1 MGPERSSL
9 AASDPLPHAYC
20 PLPGLSCPR
29 AALADSRWMPPSPF
43 HTAPFLKDP
52 ARLAAA
58 VVFAVALVGFTILA
72 AVNGNAEFL
81 FYAATMLV
89 MAGVVFAVDR
99 LIHLSLLAIYGL
111 LAWAFMHLAGGNV
124 PVGDAV
130 LYNYRPAPWL
140 PKYDQAT
147 HAFGFAVA
155 TLVCWE
161 CLRSALAKRSSEPPR
176 PTFGLVAACVLMGIG
191 LGALNEVIEFAAVL
205 TMPDTNVG
213 GYTNTGWDL
222 VSNLA
227 GAAAMGVWIRLKG

>member
-1 MGPERSSL
+1 M
-9 AASDPLPHAYC
+9 
-20 PLPGLSCPR
+20 PR
-29 AALADSRWMPPSPF
+29 
-43 HTAPFLKDP
+43 TPFLKDRP
-52 ARLAAA
+52 RLTAAA
-58 VVFAVALVGFTILA
+58 LFAAALVGFTIYA

-81 FYAATMLV
+81 FYAATMVV

-99 LIHLSLLAIYGL
+99 VVRLSMLAIYGL
-111 LAWAFMHLAGGNV
+111 LAWAIMHLAGGNV
-124 PVGDAV
+124 PVDGEV

-161 CLRSALAKRSSEPPR
+161 CLRGALQRRDASTR
-176 PTFGLVAACVLMGIG
+176 PTTGLAIACVLMAIG
-191 LGALNEVIEFAAVL
+191 LGALNEVIEFVAVL

-222 VSNLA
+222 VSNLV
-227 GAAAMGVWIRLKG
+227 GAAAMGVYIRLKG

>member
-1 MGPERSSL
+1 MVPTHPAFHNDRARL
-9 AASDPLPHAYC
+9 IA
-20 PLPGLSCPR
+20 
-29 AALADSRWMPPSPF
+29 AAL
-43 HTAPFLKDP
+43 
-52 ARLAAA
+52 
-58 VVFAVALVGFTILA
+58 FAIALVGFTIYA
-72 AVNGNAEFL
+72 AAGGNAEFL
-81 FYAATMLV
+81 FYAATMVV

-99 LIHLSLLAIYGL
+99 SVHLSLLAIYGL
-111 LAWAFMHLAGGNV
+111 LVWAVMHLAGGNV

-161 CLRSALAKRSSEPPR
+161 CLRSALAKRSSTPPR
-176 PTFGLVAACVLMGIG
+176 PTFGLMAACVLMGIG
-191 LGALNEVIEFAAVL
+191 LGALNEVVEFVAVL

-227 GAAAMGVWIRLKG
+227 GAVAMGAWIRLTG

>member
-1 MGPERSSL
+1 MTP
-9 AASDPLPHAYC
+9 AK
-20 PLPGLSCPR
+20 
-29 AALADSRWMPPSPF
+29 PPF
-43 HTAPFLKDP
+43 FKDP
-52 ARLAAA
+52 TRLAATILF
-58 VVFAVALVGFTILA
+58 VVALVGFSIYA
-72 AVNGNAEFL
+72 IANGNSEFM
-81 FYAATMLV
+81 FY
-89 MAGVVFAVDR
+89 GVVMVVLAVAVV
-99 LIHLSLLAIYGL
+99 AIDWRVRFSAVAIAGL
-111 LAWAFMHLAGGNV
+111 LAWAVMHLAGGNV

-161 CLRSALAKRSSEPPR
+161 CLRGAFQRRGASAK
-176 PTFGLVAACVLMGIG
+176 PTTGIAIACVLMGMG
-191 LGALNEVIEFAAVL
+191 LGALNEVVEFVAVL

-227 GAAAMGVWIRLKG
+227 GATAMGVYIRLCG